1 MRAVRA
7 RPPNNSHQPQAPA
20 SRDRRAEGFS
30 KIMPAKILV
39 ADDEPNIVRLL
50 RLYLRNEGYDVVA
63 AADGREAL
71 DRFSHESPDLVVL
84 DLMMPELGGFEV
96 CTEIRKH
103 SSVPVLI
110 LTARSDDVDKIVGLE
125 MGADD
130 YITKPFNP
138 REVVARVKAAL
149 RRRNWDRN
157 EDVADSAVSVGNVTL
172 DPASRDVTV
181 EGERVKLRQ
190 REFELLHAF
199 LRHPNVVLDRERLLS
214 MVWGQDYYGDTR
226 TIDVHVA
233 WLRDKLGAA
242 DAKIETV
249 WGVGYKLV
257 PASEAA

>member
-1 MRAVRA
+1 
-7 RPPNNSHQPQAPA
+7 
-20 SRDRRAEGFS
+20 
-30 KIMPAKILV
+30 MPAKILV

-50 RLYLRNEGYDVVA
+50 RLYLRNEGYDIVA
-63 AADGREAL
+63 AGDGREAL
-71 DRFSHESPDLVVL
+71 DRFHAESPDLVLL
-84 DLMMPELGGFEV
+84 DLMMPEFGGFEV
-96 CTEIRKH
+96 CSEIRKV
-103 SSVPVLI
+103 SSVPVLM
-110 LTARSDDVDKIVGLE
+110 LTARSEDVDKIVGLE

-149 RRRNWDRN
+149 RRRDWDRV
-157 EDVADSAVSVGNVTL
+157 EETEHEAAVEVGNVQL
-172 DPASRDVTV
+172 DPTSRDVTV
-181 EGERVKLRQ
+181 DGALVKLRQ
-190 REFELLHAF
+190 REFDLLHAF

-233 WLRDKLGAA
+233 WLRDKLSAA

-257 PASEAA
+257 PASVAA

>member
-1 MRAVRA
+1 V
-7 RPPNNSHQPQAPA
+7 
-20 SRDRRAEGFS
+20 
-30 KIMPAKILV
+30 L
-39 ADDEPNIVRLL
+39 
-50 RLYLRNEGYDVVA
+50 
-63 AADGREAL
+63 
-71 DRFSHESPDLVVL
+71 L

-96 CTEIRKH
+96 CSEIRKE
-103 SSVPVLI
+103 SSVPVLM
-110 LTARSDDVDKIVGLE
+110 LTARSEDVDKIVGLE

-149 RRRNWDRN
+149 RRRDWDRV
-157 EDVADSAVSVGNVTL
+157 EDTEHQAAVTVGNVLL
-172 DPASRDVTV
+172 DPASRDVRV
-181 EGERVKLRQ
+181 AGDLVKLRQ
-190 REFELLHAF
+190 REFDLLHAF

-233 WLRDKLGAA
+233 WLRDKLSEA

-257 PASEAA
+257 PASTAA

>member
-1 MRAVRA
+1 
-7 RPPNNSHQPQAPA
+7 
-20 SRDRRAEGFS
+20 
-30 KIMPAKILV
+30 MPAKILV

-50 RLYLRNEGYDVVA
+50 RLYLRNEGYDIVA
-63 AADGREAL
+63 AGDGREAL
-71 DRFSHESPDLVVL
+71 DRFHSESPDLVLL

-96 CTEIRKH
+96 CSEIRKV
-103 SSVPVLI
+103 SNVPVLM
-110 LTARSDDVDKIVGLE
+110 LTARSEDVDKIVGLE

-149 RRRNWDRN
+149 RRRDWDRV
-157 EDVADSAVSVGNVTL
+157 EESEHDAAVEVGNVQL

-181 EGERVKLRQ
+181 DGTLVKLRQ
-190 REFELLHAF
+190 REFDLLHAF

-233 WLRDKLGAA
+233 WLRDKLSEA

-257 PASEAA
+257 PASAAA

>member
-1 MRAVRA
+1 
-7 RPPNNSHQPQAPA
+7 
-20 SRDRRAEGFS
+20 
-30 KIMPAKILV
+30 MPAKILV

-50 RLYLRNEGYDVVA
+50 RLYLRNEGYEVVA

-71 DRFSHESPDLVVL
+71 DRFRSETPDLVLL

-96 CTEIRKH
+96 CTEIRKA
-103 SSVPVLI
+103 SSVPVLM
-110 LTARSDDVDKIVGLE
+110 LTARSDDIDKIVGLE

-149 RRRNWDRN
+149 RRRDWDRDTD
-157 EDVADSAVSVGNVTL
+157 EERVEPVTVGNMEL
-172 DPASRDVTV
+172 DPASRDVKVDGTA
-181 EGERVKLRQ
+181 VKLRQ
-190 REFELLHAF
+190 REFDLLHAF
-199 LRHPNVVLDRERLLS
+199 MRHPNVVLDRERLLA
-214 MVWGQDYYGDTR
+214 MVWGQDYFGDTR

-233 WLRDKLGAA
+233 WLRDKLSEG

-257 PASEAA
+257 PAGEAA

>member
-1 MRAVRA
+1 
-7 RPPNNSHQPQAPA
+7 
-20 SRDRRAEGFS
+20 
-30 KIMPAKILV
+30 MPAKILV
-39 ADDEPNIVRLL
+39 ADDELNIVRLL
-50 RLYLRNEGYDVVA
+50 RLYLRNEGYDIVA
-63 AADGREAL
+63 AGDGREAL
-71 DRFSHESPDLVVL
+71 DRFHSESPDLVLL

-96 CTEIRKH
+96 CSEIRKV
-103 SSVPVLI
+103 SSVPVLM
-110 LTARSDDVDKIVGLE
+110 LTARSEDVDKIVGLE

-149 RRRNWDRN
+149 RRGDWDRV
-157 EDVADSAVSVGNVTL
+157 EESEHEAAVEIGNVQL

-181 EGERVKLRQ
+181 GDTLVKLRQ
-190 REFELLHAF
+190 REFDLLHAF

-233 WLRDKLGAA
+233 WLRDKLSEA

-257 PASEAA
+257 PASAAA